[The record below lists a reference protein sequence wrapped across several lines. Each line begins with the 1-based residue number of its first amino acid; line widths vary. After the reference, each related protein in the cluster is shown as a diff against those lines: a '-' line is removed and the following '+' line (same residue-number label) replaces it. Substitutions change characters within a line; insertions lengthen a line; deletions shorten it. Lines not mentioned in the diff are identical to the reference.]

1 MTDMLRVLAPREE
14 GGQSYFSDGGK
25 RGLSISVVFT
35 SLATIFVAARV
46 YTRTRL
52 MKRMEP
58 NDWMILIAL
67 VSPSSRTLPRHDN

>member
-1 MTDMLRVLAPREE
+1 MADVLHILLPREE
-14 GGQSYFSDGGK
+14 TGQSYFSHGGK

-35 SLATIFVAARV
+35 SLATIFVTARI

-67 VSPSSRTLPRHDN
+67 VSVFSRTHAAPSR